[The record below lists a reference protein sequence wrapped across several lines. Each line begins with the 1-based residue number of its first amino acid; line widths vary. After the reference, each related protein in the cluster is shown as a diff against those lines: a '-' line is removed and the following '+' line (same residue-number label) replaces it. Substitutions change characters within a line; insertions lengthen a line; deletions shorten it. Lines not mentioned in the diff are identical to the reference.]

1 MFVTESEAAEI
12 YAKASMKWYGARARS
27 VASSMVN
34 KLNKRG
40 DLPGVRAWQ
49 QVSHQI
55 ASNLTKVAMISGT
68 DAFGK
73 SMRDQCTVTFAS
85 SVASSIGSSGVAL
98 KKVASV

>member
-55 ASNLTKVAMISGT
+55 ARLEHPQAPAKAVKASNKA
-68 DAFGK
+68 
-73 SMRDQCTVTFAS
+73 
-85 SVASSIGSSGVAL
+85 
-98 KKVASV
+98 